1 MERFAEQIVLTCKEC
16 GEKLVVFGT
25 LEEWRS
31 RGAVLLCRADHKI
44 ALDEGDPKEEV
55 LPSAS

>member
-1 MERFAEQIVLTCKEC
+1 METCAEHIVLTCKEC

-31 RGAVLLCRADHKI
+31 RGAVPLCRAEHKI
-44 ALDEGDPKEEV
+44 ALDEGAPEEEV
-55 LPSAS
+55 LPGAS